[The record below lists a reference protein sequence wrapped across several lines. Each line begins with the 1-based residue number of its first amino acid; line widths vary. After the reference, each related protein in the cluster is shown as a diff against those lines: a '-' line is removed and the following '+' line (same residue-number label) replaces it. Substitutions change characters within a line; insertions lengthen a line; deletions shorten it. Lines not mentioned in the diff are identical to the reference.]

1 VYQKAAL
8 PQRGAEMRAG
18 GRPFVSTEVS
28 RHMFRPLL
36 AVALVAGPARAT
48 PAQEAAAPHPAAS
61 FFRSIQAARRSGPVR
76 IDGRAD
82 EEAWSAAEVGEAF
95 TQFEPDEGAP
105 PTAATRFRVLWDD
118 DSIYVA
124 IECDDPEPPTATLS
138 RRDRAVEG
146 DWVSFDLDTTN
157 DRRTAY
163 HFQVFAGGQQLDA
176 LHFNDTD
183 FTTDW
188 DAAWESAVARTDSGW
203 STEVRVPLRILRV
216 PDGATEF
223 GFNVYRYLA
232 RRKEQDQWRYRPRG
246 SSGDVSL
253 LGQLTGIRG
262 IHPVRSLELRPY
274 FASRS
279 TLTMPAPGPAT
290 APLRFAPCSS
300 FGIGDNAIAAGCAGL
315 DLRYSLAS
323 DLSLVATVNPDFGQV
338 EADQRVLNLS
348 TFETFFPEKRP
359 FFTEGL
365 DLFQSPLRISFGG
378 AYGGDAYQIFYSRR
392 IGKPPPDWDSANGTL
407 LYQPS
412 AQPVG
417 AATKLSG
424 TVGAAA
430 VGLLT
435 AYEPR
440 LEAQALLDG
449 RVVSQRTAEAAQ
461 SEVLRVRVP
470 LSDRALLGLVA
481 TARDPLF
488 ARSASDLSRRHA
500 HVGGGDFTTF
510 DAHRDWSFTSQAVGS
525 LLSGG
530 DADVQDDGTVLG
542 SGSSGV
548 ALSGKVQ
555 KSAGPLIGF
564 VSGDWLSPQFTVND
578 LGFMK
583 RANLFRGF
591 GYLQMRD
598 VHPSSWYQ
606 RALVGTWIREVR
618 DSTLQLAL
626 AQEVG
631 VETYALLDSQ
641 WDLGFFG
648 YLSTPSVDDR
658 ELRDGTPIER
668 QALHGGGA
676 NFNSDSRK
684 PVQVGAYAEHARGRP
699 RFERTYNF
707 GAYLTLRPLARLE
720 TTLSLDFVRSD
731 GTIRRIRRAAAPS
744 SADPDMGKLD
754 RATASQRDRFYL
766 LAPQSSRSVSGIARA
781 TYAFSPHLTLQ
792 LYGQLFGA
800 GVAYGNLLRADVP
813 PGRSTVR
820 LSQLRPAVGDEPE
833 PDKVDD
839 RQAGLNVNLILRWE
853 WRLGSTLYLVYAHQS
868 SADFTPRP
876 GGLDLGAE
884 IGAVASSAATHGD
897 TILVKIDLFKAL

>member
-1 VYQKAAL
+1 VYQKAGL
-8 PQRGAEMRAG
+8 PQRGGEMR
-18 GRPFVSTEVS
+18 GRGPPFGSTGVL
-28 RHMFRPLL
+28 RRMLRPLL
-36 AVALVAGPARAT
+36 ALAMVSGPALAAPAQTASSPAGP
-48 PAQEAAAPHPAAS
+48 AS
-61 FFRSIQAARRSGPVR
+61 FFRRISAAQRAGPIR
-76 IDGRAD
+76 IDGRID
-82 EEAWSAAEVGEAF
+82 ESAWSAAEQGEGF

-105 PTAATRFRVLWDD
+105 PTAPTRFRVLWDD
-118 DSIYVA
+118 DSIYVG

-138 RRDRAVEG
+138 RRDRVVEG

-188 DAAWESAVARTDSGW
+188 DAAWESAVARTPSGW
-203 STEVRVPLRILRV
+203 SVEVRVPLRILRV

-223 GFNVYRYLA
+223 GFNVYRYVA

-253 LGQLTGIRG
+253 LGQLGGVGG

-274 FASRS
+274 LATRS
-279 TLTMPAPGPAT
+279 TMTRPAPGPAT
-290 APLRFAPCSS
+290 APLRLAPCSS
-300 FGIGDNAIAAGCAGL
+300 FGISENGLAAGCAGL

-323 DLSLVATVNPDFGQV
+323 DLSLVATINPDFGQV

-392 IGKPPPDWDSANGTL
+392 LGKPPPDWDTVNGSL

-412 AQPVG
+412 ARPVG
-417 AATKLSG
+417 AASKLSG
-424 TVGAAA
+424 SIGAAA

-440 LEAQALLDG
+440 VEAQALRDG
-449 RVVSQRTAEAAQ
+449 RVAELRTAEAAQ

-470 LSDRALLGLVA
+470 LSDRALVGLVA

-488 ARSASDLSRRHA
+488 ASSSSDLSRRHA
-500 HVGGGDFTTF
+500 HVGGADFTTF
-510 DAHRDWSFTSQAVGS
+510 DAHRDWSFTGQAVGS

-530 DADVQDDGTVLG
+530 DAEVEDDGTVLG
-542 SGSSGV
+542 SGSRGV
-548 ALSGKVQ
+548 AVSGKAQ

-564 VSGDWLSPQFTVND
+564 VSSDWLSPQFTVND
-578 LGFMK
+578 LGFMR

-591 GYLQMRD
+591 GYLQLRD

-606 RALVGTWIREVR
+606 RALVGAWLREVR
-618 DSTLQLAL
+618 DSTLSLAL

-631 VETYALLDSQ
+631 TETYVQLNSQ
-641 WDLGFFG
+641 WDFGAFG
-648 YLSTPSVDDR
+648 YVSTPGVDDR

-668 QALHGGGA
+668 QAQHGGGV

-684 PVQVGAYAEHARGRP
+684 RVQVGAYAEYSRGVP
-699 RFERTYNF
+699 RFERNYDF
-707 GAYLTLRPLARLE
+707 GMYLTLRPMPQLE
-720 TTLSLDFVRSD
+720 TTLSLDFVRTD
-731 GTIRRIRRAAAPS
+731 GAIRRIRTAAAPGNV
-744 SADPDMGKLD
+744 DPAMDKLD
-754 RATASQRDRFYL
+754 RATASQHDRFYL
-766 LAPQSSRSVSGIARA
+766 LAPQSSRSLSSIVRA

-792 LYGQLFGA
+792 LYTQLFGA
-800 GVAYGNLLRADVP
+800 GVAYGDTLRADVP
-813 PGRSTVR
+813 AGRSTVR
-820 LSQLRPAVGDEPE
+820 LSQLRPATGDEPE
-833 PDKVDD
+833 PDKLDD
-839 RQAGLNVNLILRWE
+839 RQAGLNVNVILRWE
-853 WRLGSTLYLVYAHQS
+853 WRLGSTLYLVYAHQT
-868 SADFTPRP
+868 SADFRPRP
-876 GGLDLGAE
+876 GGLDFRGEVGAF
-884 IGAVASSAATHGD
+884 ASDAAAHGD
-897 TILVKIDLFKAL
+897 TFLVKIDFLKAL

>member
-1 VYQKAAL
+1 ML
-8 PQRGAEMRAG
+8 
-18 GRPFVSTEVS
+18 
-28 RHMFRPLL
+28 RPLL
-36 AVALVAGPARAT
+36 ALALVCGPALPASAQDRA
-48 PAQEAAAPHPAAS
+48 ASQPAAS
-61 FFRSIQAARRSGPVR
+61 FFRSIHAARRSGPVS

-82 EEAWSAAEVGEAF
+82 ELAWNAAELGDGF

-105 PTAATRFRVLWDD
+105 PTAPTRFRVLWDD
-118 DSIYVA
+118 DAIYVA
-124 IECDDPEPPTATLS
+124 IECDDPLAPTATLS

-188 DAAWESAVARTDSGW
+188 DAAWESAVSRTESGW
-203 STEVRVPLRILRV
+203 SAEVRIPLRILRV
-216 PDGATEF
+216 PEGATEF

-246 SSGDVSL
+246 ASGDVSL
-253 LGQLTGIRG
+253 LGLLTGLRG

-274 FASRS
+274 LASRS
-279 TLTMPAPGPAT
+279 TMTTPAPGPAG
-290 APLRFAPCSS
+290 APFRFAPCSS
-300 FGIGDNAIAAGCAGL
+300 FGIGANGVAAGCAGL

-378 AYGGDAYQIFYSRR
+378 AYGGDAYQVFYSRR
-392 IGKPPPDWDSANGTL
+392 IGKPPPDWDAANGTL

-417 AATKLSG
+417 AASKLSG

-440 LEAQALLDG
+440 MEAQVFRDG
-449 RVVSQRTAEAAQ
+449 AIADVRTAEAAQ

-470 LSDRALLGLVA
+470 LSERALLGMVA

-488 ARSASDLSRRHA
+488 ASSSSDLTRRHS
-500 HVGGGDFTTF
+500 HVGGADFTTF
-510 DAHRDWSFTSQAVGS
+510 DTHRDWSFTAQAVGS
-525 LLSGG
+525 VLSGG

-542 SGSSGV
+542 NGSSGV
-548 ALSGKVQ
+548 AVSGKVQ

-564 VSGDWLSPQFTVND
+564 VSSDWLAPQFTVND

-591 GYLQMRD
+591 GYLQLRD

-606 RALVGTWIREVR
+606 RALVGGWVRQVR

-626 AQEVG
+626 SQEVG
-631 VETYALLDSQ
+631 IETYAQLNSQ
-641 WDLGFFG
+641 WDLGFYG
-648 YLSTPSVDDR
+648 YASTPAVDDR

-676 NFNSDSRK
+676 SFNSDSRK
-684 PVQVGAYAEHARGRP
+684 PVQVGGYMDYSRGTP
-699 RFERTYNF
+699 RFERNYDF
-707 GAYLTLRPLARLE
+707 GAYLTLRPMPRLE
-720 TTLSLDFVRSD
+720 ATLSVDFARAD
-731 GTIRRIRRAAAPS
+731 GAVRRIRTAALPS
-744 SADPDMGKLD
+744 SADPAMGELD
-754 RATASQRDRFYL
+754 RAAATQRDRFYL
-766 LAPQSSRSVSGIARA
+766 LAPQSSRSLSSIVRA

-792 LYGQLFGA
+792 LYTQLFGA
-800 GVAYGNLLRADVP
+800 GVAYGDALRADVP
-813 PGRSTVR
+813 AGRSTVR
-820 LSQLRPAVGDEPE
+820 FSQLRPAVGDEPE
-833 PDKVDD
+833 PDQLDD
-839 RQAGLNVNLILRWE
+839 RQAALNVNVILRWE

-876 GGLDLGAE
+876 GGLDLAGE
-884 IGAVASSAATHGD
+884 IGAVGSGAATHGD
-897 TILVKIDLFKAL
+897 TFLVKIDFFKAL

>member
-1 VYQKAAL
+1 VYQKLAA
-8 PQRGAEMRAG
+8 PQRGAEMG
-18 GRPFVSTEVS
+18 GGARPFGSTEVVS
-28 RHMFRPLL
+28 HTLRPLL
-36 AVALVAGPARAT
+36 ALALVCGPALPAA
-48 PAQEAAAPHPAAS
+48 AQETPGSQPAAS
-61 FFRSIQAARRSGPVR
+61 FFRSIHAARRSGPVR

-82 EEAWSAAEVGEAF
+82 EPAWNAAEPGEGF

-105 PTAATRFRVLWDD
+105 PTAPTRFRVLWDD

-124 IECDDPEPPTATLS
+124 IECDDPAPPTATLS
-138 RRDRAVEG
+138 RRDRPVEG

-188 DAAWESAVARTDSGW
+188 DAAWESAVARTESGW
-203 STEVRVPLRILRV
+203 SVEIRVPLRILRV
-216 PDGATEF
+216 PDGATDF

-232 RRKEQDQWRYRPRG
+232 RRKEQDQWRYRPHG
-246 SSGDVSL
+246 ASGDVSL
-253 LGQLTGIRG
+253 LGQLTGVRG

-274 FASRS
+274 LASRS
-279 TLTMPAPGPAT
+279 TMSTPAPGPAV
-290 APLRFAPCSS
+290 APFRFAPCSS
-300 FGIGDNAIAAGCAGL
+300 FGIGASGVAAGCAGL

-378 AYGGDAYQIFYSRR
+378 AYGGDAYQVFYSRR
-392 IGKPPPDWDSANGTL
+392 IGKPPPDWDTANGTL

-424 TVGAAA
+424 TIGAAA
-430 VGLLT
+430 VGLLS
-435 AYEPR
+435 AFEPR
-440 LEAQALLDG
+440 MEAQALRDG
-449 RVVSQRTAEAAQ
+449 AVTDVRTAEAAQ

-470 LSDRALLGLVA
+470 LSERALLGVVA

-488 ARSASDLSRRHA
+488 ATSSSDLSRRHS
-500 HVGGGDFTTF
+500 HVGGADFTTF
-510 DAHRDWSFTSQAVGS
+510 DAHRDWSFTGQAVGS

-548 ALSGKVQ
+548 AVSGKVQ

-564 VSGDWLSPQFTVND
+564 VSGDWLTPQFTVND

-591 GYLQMRD
+591 GYLQLRD

-606 RALVGTWIREVR
+606 RALIGAWVRQVR

-626 AQEVG
+626 SQEVG
-631 VETYALLDSQ
+631 LETYAQLNSQ
-641 WDLGFFG
+641 WDFSFYG
-648 YLSTPSVDDR
+648 YASTPAVDDR

-676 NFNSDSRK
+676 GFNSDSRK
-684 PVQVGAYAEHARGRP
+684 PVQVGAYTDYNRGSP
-699 RFERTYNF
+699 RFERSYDF
-707 GAYLTLRPLARLE
+707 GAYVTLRPMPRLE
-720 TTLSLDFVRSD
+720 TTLSVDYVRAD
-731 GTIRRIRRAAAPS
+731 GAIRRTRIAALPS
-744 SADPDMGKLD
+744 SVDPRMDELD
-754 RATASQRDRFYL
+754 RATATQRDRFYL
-766 LAPQSSRSVSGIARA
+766 LAPQSSRSLSSIVRA

-792 LYGQLFGA
+792 LYTQLFGA
-800 GVAYGNLLRADVP
+800 GVAYGDPLRADVP
-813 PGRSTVR
+813 AGRSTVR

-833 PDKVDD
+833 PDRLDD

-853 WRLGSTLYLVYAHQS
+853 WRLGSTLYLVYAHQT

-876 GGLDLGAE
+876 GGLDLAGE
-884 IGAVASSAATHGD
+884 LGAVGSGAATHGD
-897 TILVKIDLFKAL
+897 TFLIKVDFFKAL